1 MIKNK
6 LITQNIQW
14 LISLGGT
21 VELMQIIAEL
31 FSFTKQF
38 VIMNINESKIN
49 NIKSSIVFVENDK
62 NIGHWV
68 YYDNNGIMNNSYYFD
83 HQKNGSEHFC
93 QTYAILY
100 MLGHNNVYMKKKF
113 TDKLNPGIN
122 NYSNNIKV
130 VVSFWRY
137 MFNFS
142 KPLKEWM
149 INEVKSINNYDIKHN
164 YLHIT
169 NDSEKIDK
177 KRINELLRYIYINSD
192 EISR

>member
-1 MIKNK
+1 
-6 LITQNIQW
+6 
-14 LISLGGT
+14 
-21 VELMQIIAEL
+21 
-31 FSFTKQF
+31 
-38 VIMNINESKIN
+38 
-49 NIKSSIVFVENDK
+49 
-62 NIGHWV
+62 
-68 YYDNNGIMNNSYYFD
+68 MNNSYYFD

-149 INEVKSINNYDIKHN
+149 INEVKSINNYYKGVIVVSIILCLILDNK
-164 YLHIT
+164 
-169 NDSEKIDK
+169 
-177 KRINELLRYIYINSD
+177 LLFIESIGDCEYIFV
-192 EISR
+192 